1 MFEVNPIEEEMC
13 LMDSC
18 TTNSILRE
26 IKYFQTL
33 TLRMENILMIVGV
46 RSPEANELQRGGK
59 RTQSITR

>member
-18 TTNSILRE
+18 TTNSILRK

-33 TLRMENILMIVGV
+33 TLRMENILTIVGV
-46 RSPEANELQRGGK
+46 RSPEANEHH
-59 RTQSITR
+59 